1 MPTRHFDAVIIGS
14 GQGGTPLATAFA
26 RRGRSA
32 ALIEEARVGG
42 TCVNVGCTPTK
53 TMVASARVAYQARR
67 ASIFGVTARDVS
79 VDIRAV
85 RERKARVVE
94 SFRAGSERRLAD
106 AGVALVR
113 GTARFVDAHTV
124 RVARADAPDETITAD
139 LIVINTGARPASPDV
154 AGLRDVAALD
164 STSIMEL
171 DVLPPHLLVLGGGY
185 VGVEFAQMFRR
196 FGSEVTIVQRG
207 ARLLPREDADVADA
221 LRDIL
226 REEGLTVMLDA
237 AAMRAERSNAGVRLG
252 VRVGGEERAIEGS
265 HVLVASGRA
274 PNTESLDLAAAGV
287 VTDERGHV
295 RVNDRLETSASGV
308 YAIGDVKGG
317 PAFTHISYDDFRIL
331 RTNLLDGGSAS
342 TAGRFVPYTVFTDP
356 ELASVG
362 LTEREAR
369 AQGRRFW
376 VARLPMRNVARALEA
391 DETRGALKAIVD
403 ADSGHILG
411 CSFLGIAAGEMMS
424 LVQVAMMGGLPYTA
438 LRDGTFS
445 HPTLAEAMNNL
456 FTRPTS

>member
-1 MPTRHFDAVIIGS
+1 MATRHFDAAIIGS
-14 GQGGTPLATAFA
+14 GQGGTPLAATFA
-26 RRGRSA
+26 ERGRSTV
-32 ALIEEARVGG
+32 LVERSHVGG
-42 TCVNVGCTPTK
+42 TCVNEGCTPTK

-67 ASIFGVTARDVS
+67 ASAFGVNARDVS
-79 VDIRAV
+79 VDMRAV
-85 RERKARVVE
+85 RARKDRVVE
-94 SFRAGSERRLAD
+94 RFRAGSERRLAD
-106 AGVALVR
+106 AGVVLLR
-113 GTARFVDAHTV
+113 GTARFADPHTL
-124 RVARADAPDETITAD
+124 RVTRADGIEETISAD
-139 LIVINTGARPASPDV
+139 LVVINTGARPTIPPVAGIGDV
-154 AGLRDVAALD
+154 ATLD
-164 STSIMEL
+164 STSIMAL
-171 DVLPPHLLVLGGGY
+171 DVIPAHLLVLGGGY

-207 ARLLPREDADVADA
+207 AQLLAREDADVADA

-226 REEGLTVMLDA
+226 REEGLDVMLEA
-237 AAMRAERSNAGVRLG
+237 SAVRAERAPNGVRLV
-252 VRVGGEERAIEGS
+252 VRVGEQERAIDGS
-265 HVLVASGRA
+265 HILLASGRA
-274 PNTESLDLAAAGV
+274 PDTEALDLTAAGV
-287 VTDERGHV
+287 DADERGYV
-295 RVNDRLETSASGV
+295 KVNDRLETSASGV

-331 RTNLLDGGSAS
+331 RTNLLERGGAS

-369 AQGRRFW
+369 AQGRRIW
-376 VARLPMRNVARALEA
+376 VASLPMRNVARAIEA
-391 DETRGALKAIVD
+391 DETRGFLKATID
-403 ADSGHILG
+403 ADSDRILG

-456 FTRPTS
+456 FTRPSM